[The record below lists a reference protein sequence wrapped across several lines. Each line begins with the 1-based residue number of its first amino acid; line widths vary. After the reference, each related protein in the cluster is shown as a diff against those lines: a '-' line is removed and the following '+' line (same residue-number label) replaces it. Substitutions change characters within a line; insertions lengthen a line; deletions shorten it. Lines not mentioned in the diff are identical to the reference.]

1 MAKANFDELWAFV
14 VIAGEKSFRRSAAKL
29 NVTPSSLSHSMKAL
43 EAKLGVRLL
52 NRSTRSVSL
61 TEAGSHLLNKISP
74 AYSDI
79 LSATE
84 SLNDFRSSPQGIVKI
99 NAPRSALILFFL
111 PHIKALSKLYPNIT
125 FEIAANEEF
134 IDIIDSGFDIGIRL
148 GESIQEDMKAIPI
161 SKSLKFAIVASPAYF
176 LKYPKPI
183 SPKDLLD
190 HHCIGW
196 RQINS
201 QVLYSWPFEKQDQK
215 LNLAVK
221 STLILDD
228 GDLMI
233 RAALEG
239 LGVAFS
245 LEEQVLPYLKSG
257 QLESVLTDWCGSFPG
272 FYLYYPSHRNHSAA
286 LKAVI
291 NYFLQR
297 I

>member
-52 NRSTRSVSL
+52 NRSTRSVSV
-61 TEAGSHLLNKISP
+61 TEAGSHLLNKILP

-79 LSATE
+79 LSAME
-84 SLNDFRSSPQGIVKI
+84 SLNDFRTSPQGIVKI
-99 NAPRSALILFFL
+99 NAPRSALVLFFL
-111 PHIKALSKLYPNIT
+111 PHLKALSELYPNIT
-125 FEIAANEEF
+125 FEITANEEF
-134 IDIIDSGFDIGIRL
+134 IDIIDSGFDVGIRL

-161 SKSLKFAIVASPAYF
+161 SKSLKLAIVASPAYF
-176 LKYPKPI
+176 LKKPKPI

-201 QVLYSWPFEKQDQK
+201 QVLYSWPFEKEDQK

-228 GDLMI
+228 ADLMI
-233 RAALEG
+233 RAALDG

-257 QLESVLTDWCGSFPG
+257 QLESVLTDWCVSFPG

-291 NYFLQR
+291 NYFLQK

>member
-1 MAKANFDELWAFV
+1 MTKANFDELWAFV

-52 NRSTRSVSL
+52 NRSTRSVSV

-79 LSATE
+79 LSGIE
-84 SLNDFRSSPQGIVKI
+84 SLNDFRTSPQGIVKI
-99 NAPRSALILFFL
+99 NAPRSALVLFFL
-111 PHIKALSKLYPNIT
+111 PHLKALSELYPNIT
-125 FEIAANEEF
+125 FEITANEEF
-134 IDIIDSGFDIGIRL
+134 IDIIDSGFDVGIRL

-161 SKSLKFAIVASPAYF
+161 SKSLKLAIVASPSYF

-201 QVLYSWPFEKQDQK
+201 QVLYSWPFEKEDQK
-215 LNLAVK
+215 FNLAVK

-228 GDLMI
+228 ADLMI
-233 RAALEG
+233 RAALDG

-291 NYFLQR
+291 HYFLHR

>member
-1 MAKANFDELWAFV
+1 MTKANFDELWAFV

-43 EAKLGVRLL
+43 ETRLDVRLL

-74 AYSDI
+74 AYNDI
-79 LSATE
+79 ISGIE
-84 SLNDFRSSPQGIVKI
+84 SLNDFRTSPQGIVKI
-99 NAPRSALILFFL
+99 NAPRSALTLFFL
-111 PHIKALSKLYPNIT
+111 PHLKALSELYPNIT
-125 FEIAANEEF
+125 FEITANEEF
-134 IDIIDSGFDIGIRL
+134 IDIIHNGFDVGIRL

-161 SKSLKFAIVASPAYF
+161 SKNLKLAIVASPAYF
-176 LKYPKPI
+176 IKYPKPV
-183 SPKDLLD
+183 SPKDLLG
-190 HHCIGW
+190 HNCIGW

-201 QVLYSWPFEKQDQK
+201 QTLYNWPFEKGNKK

-228 GDLMI
+228 ADLMI
-233 RAALEG
+233 RAALDG

-245 LEEQVLPYLKSG
+245 LEEQVLPYIQSG
-257 QLESVLTDWCGSFPG
+257 QLESVLDDWCGSFAG

-291 NYFLQR
+291 DYFIKR

>member
-1 MAKANFDELWAFV
+1 MTKPNFDELWAFI

-61 TEAGSHLLNKISP
+61 TEAGSHLFDKISP
-74 AYSDI
+74 AYNNII
-79 LSATE
+79 LGIE
-84 SLNDFRSSPQGIVKI
+84 SLNDFRNSPQGIIKI
-99 NAPRSALILFFL
+99 NAPRSALTLFFL
-111 PHIKALSKLYPNIT
+111 PHLKTLNLLYPNIT
-125 FEIAANEEF
+125 FEITANEQF
-134 IDIIDSGFDIGIRL
+134 IDIIDNGFDIGIRL

-161 SKSLKFAIVASPAYF
+161 SAKLKLAIVASPAYF
-176 LKYPKPI
+176 KKYPKPT
-183 SPKDLLD
+183 SPRDLLD
-190 HHCIGW
+190 HNCIGW

-201 QVLYSWPFEKQDQK
+201 QVLYNWPFQKEDQK

-228 GDLMI
+228 AELMI
-233 RAALEG
+233 RAALDG
-239 LGVAFS
+239 LGIAFS
-245 LEEQVLPYLKSG
+245 LEEQVMPYLESG
-257 QLESVLTDWCGSFPG
+257 HLESVLSDWCVSFPG
-272 FYLYYPSHRNHSAA
+272 FYLYYPSHRNHPAA

-291 NYFLQR
+291 DYFIQK